1 MSSKSKKKTSKFS
14 FYELDILLTG
24 VTNYYHKLF
33 GKGKSD
39 TTSTERS
46 AFWTEITH
54 KVNSVSNVRRS
65 RKQVRHR
72 WDDLKRVLARRIVK
86 QGTLPGVNAVFE
98 ELKKTKRNNDRR
110 LNKTYASYDVSC
122 AVEEYPY
129 PAGNTTTAVPH
140 YDIEWENRSESESDE
155 TLEGVQK
162 RRTCKFSDF
171 ELDTLVTE
179 VSNNYKALFGEERSV
194 TCLSERTRIWSQI
207 TDKVNSVS
215 AIRRSE
221 KQVKHRWDDLKRRSA
236 CLLNLKTNPKVK
248 TANVEMN
255 IIERRVVA
263 IVYPECLPV
272 LDESAE
278 SNTQKE
284 FAEEMGG
291 FESERIH
298 PKKEPAEVF
307 VEIPADDEP
316 DKVEESHTGPI
327 IIVQPHESSLLEDF
341 TPMIVGPPFSLAPC
355 SLSQDQHMEQGHP
368 PLLDEALQD
377 EKEAHHCVYSGETNG
392 TVISHVSEG
401 SQVTNTGLSELCNQ
415 VALLANQIGRLT
427 NQVGELA
434 RIMMQRN
441 SNEQFQ
447 MEQVTVNQNISATLS
462 LLTKVIASG
471 AFSTACTVSDSS
483 TQTVSPVVTVYKD
496 PEFRTSPTVE

>member
-1 MSSKSKKKTSKFS
+1 MSSKGKKNNCKFS
-14 FYELDILLTG
+14 FSELDILITG

-33 GKGKSD
+33 GKGRSY
-39 TTSTERS
+39 TTSIERS
-46 AFWTEITH
+46 AFWTEMTH
-54 KVNSVSNVRRS
+54 KVNSVSNVKRS

-72 WDDLKRVLARRIVK
+72 WDDLKRVLVRRIVK
-86 QGTLPGVNAVFE
+86 QGTPPGVNAVFE
-98 ELKKTKRNNDRR
+98 ELKKTKTNNDRR
-110 LNKTYASYDVSC
+110 LNKTDASFDVSC

-129 PAGNTTTAVPH
+129 PAAGNTTTAIPH

-155 TLEGVQK
+155 TVAGVQK

-179 VSNNYKALFGEERSV
+179 ISNNYKALFGEERSV

-207 TDKVNSVS
+207 TEKVNSVS

-221 KQVKHRWDDLKRRSA
+221 KQVKHRWDDLKRRST
-236 CLLNLKTNPKVK
+236 CLLNLKKHPKVK

-263 IVYPECLPV
+263 IVYPECLPL
-272 LDESAE
+272 LDELGSAE
-278 SNTQKE
+278 SNTQNE
-284 FAEEMGG
+284 FPEE
-291 FESERIH
+291 
-298 PKKEPAEVF
+298 VL
-307 VEIPADDEP
+307 ADDEP

-341 TPMIVGPPFSLAPC
+341 TPRIVGPPFSLAPC

-377 EKEAHHCVYSGETNG
+377 KKEPHHYIYSGETNE
-392 TVISHVSEG
+392 TVVSHVSEG
-401 SQVTNTGLSELCNQ
+401 NQVTNTGLSELSNQ
-415 VALLANQIGRLT
+415 VALLANQIGQLT
-427 NQVGELA
+427 NQVGDLG

-441 SNEQFQ
+441 NSEQFQ
-447 MEQVTVNQNISATLS
+447 MEQMTVNQNISATLS
-462 LLTKVIASG
+462 LLTAVIASG
-471 AFSTACTVSDSS
+471 AFSTARVVSDSS
-483 TQTVSPVVTVYKD
+483 TQTVSPIATTCKD
-496 PEFRTSPTVE
+496 PECQTSPTVE